1 MCLYY
6 IYPDSPAFFLDPQYD
21 SVDWEEMLDCLE
33 QLGLRG
39 WLGAFLEELYSGV
52 ECEVK
57 VGKVLSD
64 PFEVTTGLREGRIL
78 SLLLLSL
85 CINGITVALLTVY

>member
-1 MCLYY
+1 
-6 IYPDSPAFFLDPQYD
+6 
-21 SVDWEEMLDCLE
+21 MLDCLE

-78 SLLLLSL
+78 SPLL
-85 CINGITVALLTVY
+85 CINGVTIALLTVY